1 MDIYADEQFL
11 DAIQGRILWL
21 IVPFTEKIKIKIKIV
36 GYMEKRTEA
45 C

>member
-11 DAIQGRILWL
+11 DAIQGKILWL
-21 IVPFTEKIKIKIKIV
+21 IVPFTKKKKNV
-36 GYMEKRTEA
+36 VDMERRTEA

>member
-21 IVPFTEKIKIKIKIV
+21 IVPFTKKKIV
-36 GYMEKRTEA
+36 GDMEKRTEA